1 MTYGEAAATPSALA
15 PGLGHDEA
23 ARILADVGPNALPP
37 AQPTPLWLRFLRQF
51 QNPLTYLLLF
61 ALAFDLGSWVFDGAP
76 GWPVEALA
84 IAAVLLLNASL
95 GALQEHRSEQA
106 LRELEALAAPT
117 AWVIRAGEVRR
128 VPSRELVP
136 GDLVRIEAGER
147 VPADGDVV
155 EAHGLMADE
164 SVLTG
169 ESMPLDKAR
178 GDEASSGTL
187 IVRGKGALRITRT
200 GPRSTMGKLAS
211 MLGRIDVEK
220 TPLEKRLAALGKQLA
235 RWVGSLAAVLAVAGI
250 IVEGPERIQEV
261 ILFTTALAIAAVPEG
276 LPAVVTLALAMGVQ
290 RMAKRHAVVRR
301 LSAVEALGS
310 VTVIATDKTGTLTE
324 NHMAVEALE
333 AEDADEAMRAL
344 VLANDADLGSRAG
357 DPIDVALLDH
367 GVARGHDIERI
378 RREYPRRSV
387 RPFDSAWKFMR
398 VTVDRDGRPHS
409 YVKGAPEVVLA
420 RCVLAPEQ
428 RAVWTARAEARA
440 EEGYRVLALAGGDG
454 EREEDLHLLGLV
466 MSWDPPRAEVP
477 EAMKQAQAAGVR
489 VVMITGDH
497 PGTARAVAERIGM
510 NGTEVLTGRELD
522 ALDDVALREAVKR
535 ASVFARVSAEHKLR
549 LVDALKA
556 NGEIVAMTGDGVND
570 APALKRS
577 DVGIAMGQ
585 RGSDVAREVAD
596 LVLLDDNF
604 ASIVGAIEEGRGI
617 YANIQKFI
625 RFLFSTNIALVGL
638 VVIGV
643 VGGLVVGLREISGAI
658 LQPLTAIQLL
668 WINFM
673 GDGPAALALALEKNP
688 GVMQRPPRSP
698 QSPLLDRPSLIFVW
712 STGLLKAIAGV
723 ALLVIM
729 PVLGYAAVAVRTAV
743 FLFESITEVVSA
755 YPARHFG
762 GPSTMNGVL
771 HVVVLASVALQILT
785 VALPELRTI
794 LGLVPLGG
802 PALCAIT
809 AAIAATWLAA
819 ELLNRGVTRVY
830 DHTRHG

>member
-117 AWVIRAGEVRR
+117 EWVIRAGEVRR

-187 IVRGKGALRITRT
+187 IVRGKGSLRITRT

-276 LPAVVTLALAMGVQ
+276 LPAVVTLALAMGVK

-324 NHMAVEALE
+324 NKMSVKELISI
-333 AEDADEAMRAL
+333 DEAAALKAL
-344 VLANDADLGSRAG
+344 VLANDADPSSGAG
-357 DPIDVALLDH
+357 DPLELALLEFGSKSGLDPVALMNQCRRLDS
-367 GVARGHDIERI
+367 I
-378 RREYPRRSV
+378 
-387 RPFDSAWKFMR
+387 PFDSTYKYMQ
-398 VTVDRDGRPHS
+398 VTVEEQGR
-409 YVKGAPEVVLA
+409 
-420 RCVLAPEQ
+420 
-428 RAVWTARAEARA
+428 T
-440 EEGYRVLALAGGDG
+440 
-454 EREEDLHLLGLV
+454 
-466 MSWDPPRAEVP
+466 
-477 EAMKQAQAAGVR
+477 
-489 VVMITGDH
+489 
-497 PGTARAVAERIGM
+497 
-510 NGTEVLTGRELD
+510 
-522 ALDDVALREAVKR
+522 
-535 ASVFARVSAEHKLR
+535 
-549 LVDALKA
+549 
-556 NGEIVAMTGDGVND
+556 
-570 APALKRS
+570 
-577 DVGIAMGQ
+577 
-585 RGSDVAREVAD
+585 
-596 LVLLDDNF
+596 
-604 ASIVGAIEEGRGI
+604 
-617 YANIQKFI
+617 
-625 RFLFSTNIALVGL
+625 
-638 VVIGV
+638 
-643 VGGLVVGLREISGAI
+643 
-658 LQPLTAIQLL
+658 
-668 WINFM
+668 
-673 GDGPAALALALEKNP
+673 
-688 GVMQRPPRSP
+688 
-698 QSPLLDRPSLIFVW
+698 
-712 STGLLKAIAGV
+712 
-723 ALLVIM
+723 
-729 PVLGYAAVAVRTAV
+729 
-743 FLFESITEVVSA
+743 
-755 YPARHFG
+755 
-762 GPSTMNGVL
+762 
-771 HVVVLASVALQILT
+771 
-785 VALPELRTI
+785 
-794 LGLVPLGG
+794 
-802 PALCAIT
+802 
-809 AAIAATWLAA
+809 
-819 ELLNRGVTRVY
+819 LNCL
-830 DHTRHG
+830 